1 MNPNYVDTI
10 TIFRKQ
16 GGAWGKTVLHN
27 CFWKS
32 KIESVQNGTEIN
44 KVNTYTVRIPL
55 NEAGEGFIV
64 SNGDI
69 VILGECGDDITMK
82 SPDTAT
88 EVLKR
93 NKPNAFVVTAY
104 ADNTSHLVDKHYR
117 LGG

>member
-1 MNPNYVDTI
+1 ML
-10 TIFRKQ
+10 Q
-16 GGAWGKTVLHN
+16 N

-32 KIESVQNGTEIN
+32 KIESAQNGTEVN

-55 NEAGEGFIV
+55 SIAGKRFVV

-69 VILGECGDDITMK
+69 VILGECQDEITMK

-88 EVLKR
+88 EVLSR
-93 NKPNAFVVTAY
+93 NKPDAFIVTAY
-104 ADNTSHLVDKHYR
+104 ADNTSHLMDKHYR

>member
-1 MNPNYVDTI
+1 MNPNYVNTI
-10 TIFRKQ
+10 TLFRKQ
-16 GGAWGKTVLHN
+16 NGAWVKTVLHN

-32 KIESVQNGTEIN
+32 KIESVQNGTEVN

-55 NEAGEGFIV
+55 TEAEKRFIV

-69 VILGECGDDITMK
+69 AVLGECMDKITMK

-88 EVLKR
+88 EVLNR
-93 NKPNAFVVTAY
+93 NKPDAFVVTAY